1 MNLEEL
7 TALYDFSDRTVV
19 VTGGA
24 GVLGSEIACALVGFN
39 ANVVHLDR
47 DQELAEKA
55 IERFPK
61 VVKGRVAH
69 IYGDVL
75 DAETLF
81 QAQDTIENE
90 FGVVDILINASSRV
104 SVFDDLT
111 TNPVMPTCPE
121 PVEGSVGWL

>member
-121 PVEGSVGWL
+121 PVEGSAGWL